1 MNHNEHVTHL
11 KQFRQQV
18 YQNFNKRADTLMD
31 LLDALSSNT
40 SAQTVVELSLS
51 PFYRRDY
58 SALFTA
64 LDEWRPEKADKS
76 LAQLAAP
83 YLPKPAQLPFWLLG
97 TDVTPQPRLNA
108 QTLEDRNFVY
118 QPNLIKSNKPVTIGH
133 AYSSVVLLPEEDSA
147 HTPPWVV
154 QLSVQRV
161 KSSEDKEMVG
171 ALQIEVLLDDKE
183 LPFHDQLCVE
193 VGDSGY
199 SKPAYLEANRQK
211 HNLVTVVRARNNR
224 TFYRQASVTNAGAGH
239 PTWYGDPFSLRDPT
253 TWHEPDAAATTTIVS
268 LSGKTYRVEIQAWNN
283 MLMHGEPVC
292 VRTRTGRRNP
302 KVLPMHRYPFTLV
315 HVCLY
320 NAQGKLAFQRPLWLI
335 VMGERRNEL
344 SLLDIFQAYHRRYDL
359 EHFFRF
365 GKQRLLMNRYQ
376 TPETEHEEKWWLLV
390 HLAYLQLWVAH
401 TIAQAV
407 PRPWETPRPIE
418 QKQPLTATQVQRD
431 FERIIRQF
439 GTPAVA
445 PKRRGNSP
453 SRHKGMV
460 LPHRPR
466 PAVVYNGKT

>member
-1 MNHNEHVTHL
+1 MTYEENAQQLT
-11 KQFRQQV
+11 QFRLQV

-40 SAQTVVELSLS
+40 TAQSVVELSLS
-51 PFYRRDY
+51 PLFRRDY

-64 LDEWRPEKADKS
+64 LDEWKPEKADKS

-83 YLPKPAQLPFWLLG
+83 YLPKPVQLPFWLLG
-97 TDVTPQPRLNA
+97 TDVTPQPRIHA
-108 QTLEDRNFVY
+108 QTLEDRSYVY

-133 AYSSVVLLPEEDSA
+133 AYSSVVLLPEEESA
-147 HTPPWVV
+147 HAPVWVLP
-154 QLSVQRV
+154 LSVQRV
-161 KSSEDKEMVG
+161 KSTQDKEMVG
-171 ALQIEVLLDDKE
+171 ALQIQALLDDQKM
-183 LPFHDQLCVE
+183 PFHNQLCVE

-211 HNLVTVVRARNNR
+211 SNLVTIVRARNNR
-224 TFYRQASVTNAGAGH
+224 RFYRQALVTGEGAGH
-239 PTWYGDPFSLRDPT
+239 PTWYGDPFSLQDPS
-253 TWHEPDAAATTTIVS
+253 TWHEPGANATTTTTS

-283 MLMHGEPVC
+283 MLMRGE
-292 VRTRTGRRNP
+292 RKP
-302 KVLPMHRYPFTLV
+302 KVLPMHLYPFTLV
-315 HVCLY
+315 HICLY
-320 NAQGKLAFQRPLWLI
+320 DEQGKLAFKRPLWLI
-335 VMGERRNEL
+335 VMGERRSEL
-344 SLLDIFQAYHRRYDL
+344 SLLDFFQAYQRRYDL

-376 TPETEHEEKWWLLV
+376 TPKTEHEEKWWFLA

-401 TIAQAV
+401 PVAQTV
-407 PRPWETPRPIE
+407 LRPWETPRSSE
-418 QKQPLTATQVQRD
+418 NKQPLTATQVQRD
-431 FERIIRQF
+431 FARIIQQF

-453 SRHKGMV
+453 GRAKGLV

-466 PAVVYNGKT
+466 PAVVYKGKT

>member
-1 MNHNEHVTHL
+1 MNHNEHVTQL

-51 PFYRRDY
+51 PFFRRDY

-64 LDEWRPEKADKS
+64 LDEWKPGKADKS
-76 LAQLAAP
+76 LAQLSAP
-83 YLPKPAQLPFWLLG
+83 YLPKPVQQPFWLLG
-97 TDVTPQPRLNA
+97 TDVTSQARLHA
-108 QTLEDRNFVY
+108 RTLEDRSFVY

-133 AYSSVVLLPEEDSA
+133 AYSSVVLLPEEANA

-154 QLSVQRV
+154 PLSVQRV
-161 KSSEDKEMVG
+161 KSTEDKEMVG
-171 ALQIEVLLDDKE
+171 ALQIQVLLDDQQF
-183 LPFHDQLCVE
+183 PFHGQLCVE
-193 VGDSGY
+193 VGDSSY

-211 HNLVTVVRARNNR
+211 RNLVTVVRARNTR

-239 PTWYGDPFSLRDPT
+239 PTWYGDLFSLRDPT
-253 TWHEPDAAATTTIVS
+253 TWHEPEATATTKFIS
-268 LSGKTYRVEIQAWNN
+268 LSGRTYRVEIQSWNN
-283 MLMHGEPVC
+283 LLMHGE
-292 VRTRTGRRNP
+292 RKP

-320 NAQGKLAFQRPLWLI
+320 NEKGELDFQQRPLWLI

-365 GKQRLLMNRYQ
+365 GKQRLLLDRYQ
-376 TPETEHEEKWWLLV
+376 TPETEREEKWWLLV

-401 TIAQAV
+401 PVAQAV
-407 PRPWETPRPIE
+407 TRPWESSPE

-431 FERIIRQF
+431 FGRIIRQF

-453 SRHKGMV
+453 GRRKGMV
-460 LPHRPR
+460 LPRRPR
-466 PAVVYNGKT
+466 PAVVYKGKT

>member
-1 MNHNEHVTHL
+1 MNHNEHVTQL

-51 PFYRRDY
+51 PFFRRDY

-64 LDEWRPEKADKS
+64 LDEWKPEKADKN

-83 YLPKPAQLPFWLLG
+83 YLPKPVQFPFWLLG
-97 TDVTPQPRLNA
+97 TDVTPQPRLHA
-108 QTLEDRNFVY
+108 RTLEDRSYVY

-133 AYSSVVLLPEEDSA
+133 AYSSVALLPEEDTA

-154 QLSVQRV
+154 PLSVQRV
-161 KSSEDKEMVG
+161 KSSEDKELVG
-171 ALQIEVLLDDKE
+171 ALQIEALLDDHE
-183 LPFHDQLCVE
+183 LPFHDHLCVE

-211 HNLVTVVRARNNR
+211 HNLVTAVRARNNR
-224 TFYRQASVTNAGAGH
+224 IFYRQASGTKAGPGR
-239 PTWYGDPFSLRDPT
+239 PSWYGDPISLRDPT
-253 TWHEPDAAATTTIVS
+253 TWPEPEATATTKFIS
-268 LSGKTYRVEIQAWNN
+268 LSGKTYRVKIQSWNN
-283 MLMHGEPVC
+283 MLMHGE
-292 VRTRTGRRNP
+292 RKP
-302 KVLPMHRYPFTLV
+302 KVLPMHLYPFTLV
-315 HVCLY
+315 HICLC
-320 NAQGKLAFQRPLWLI
+320 NEQGELAFQRPLWLI
-335 VMGERRNEL
+335 VMGERRSEL
-344 SLLDIFQAYHRRYDL
+344 SLLDIFQAYQRRYDL

-401 TIAQAV
+401 PVAQAV
-407 PRPWETPRPIE
+407 PRPWEPPCPPV

-431 FERIIRQF
+431 FGRIIRQF
-439 GTPAVA
+439 GTPASA
-445 PKRRGNSP
+445 PKRRGNSLG
-453 SRHKGMV
+453 RRKGMV
-460 LPHRPR
+460 LPRRPR
-466 PAVVYNGKT
+466 PAVVYKGKT